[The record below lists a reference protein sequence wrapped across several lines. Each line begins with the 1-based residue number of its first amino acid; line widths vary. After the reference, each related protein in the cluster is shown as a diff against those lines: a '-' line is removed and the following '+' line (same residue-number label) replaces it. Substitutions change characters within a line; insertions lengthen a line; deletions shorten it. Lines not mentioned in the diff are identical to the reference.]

1 MLATRRIV
9 MVEGEEG
16 EGKMPRV
23 DVGKCSEAMV
33 EKDFCRVEMVLVWE
47 ESRAWRWALEAVWRG
62 R

>member
-1 MLATRRIV
+1 